1 MANILRNLKINE
13 VSSVD
18 RGANGGARIMLY
30 KRDDDGDDTPL
41 SPGTQYL
48 HELAGLVSTAT
59 NRPYQDALNYLLHS
73 QHGRALAT
81 TFKRDVDME
90 TTKMDNRGEVLV
102 QKYGSVR
109 RLAEDINKRGDSP
122 ISEPELVALITQ
134 EQKVHDPDLSD
145 AAAFAKAF
153 TRDLTLQR
161 AISIA
166 RATPLPSDLDA
177 NLRPQ
182 R

>member
-1 MANILRNLKINE
+1 MPRILRNLKIDE

-18 RGANGGARIMLY
+18 RGANGGARVVLY
-30 KRDDDGDDTPL
+30 KRDDGDGGEGPSAQHL
-41 SPGTQYL
+41 R
-48 HELAGLVSTAT
+48 ELAELISQSENVSVEE
-59 NRPYQDALNYLLHS
+59 ALHWLIFDPD
-73 QHGRALAT
+73 GVAVARAHRKA
-81 TFKRDVDME
+81 ME

-102 QKYGSVR
+102 RKYGSVR

-134 EQKVHDPDLSD
+134 EQKARDPDLTD
-145 AAAFAKAF
+145 AAAFEKAF
-153 TRDLTLQR
+153 TRDLTLQQ